1 MDNMDTRALKSMILA
16 NLQDLRRF
24 AYSLTSDVNDA
35 DDLTQIV
42 VERLLTRSIPENV
55 VPLSWMFRICK
66 NAWIDEIRSRKVRAT
81 DDAVDVSQIASSNTS
96 DNQLEEASQ
105 KQRLQIAIDEL
116 PEAYRMV
123 ISLIIMSG
131 LSYAE
136 TSKTLDLPIGT
147 VMSRI
152 SRARKKLAEK
162 LSATG

>member
-1 MDNMDTRALKSMILA
+1 MDTRALKSMILA

-42 VERLLTRSIPENV
+42 VERLLTRPIPENV

-81 DDAVDVSQIASSNTS
+81 DDAVDISQIASFNTN

-116 PEAYRMV
+116 PEPYRMV

-136 TSKTLDLPIGT
+136 TSQTLDLPIGT

-162 LSATG
+162 LSATD

>member
-42 VERLLTRSIPENV
+42 VERLLTRPIPENV

-81 DDAVDVSQIASSNTS
+81 DDAVDISQIASSNTN

-116 PEAYRMV
+116 PEPYRMV

-136 TSKTLDLPIGT
+136 TSQTLDLPIGT

-162 LSATG
+162 LSATD

>member
-81 DDAVDVSQIASSNTS
+81 DDAVDISQIASSNTN
-96 DNQLEEASQ
+96 DNQLEDASQ

-116 PEAYRMV
+116 PEPYRMV

-136 TSKTLDLPIGT
+136 TSQTLDLPIGT

-162 LSATG
+162 LSATD

>member
-1 MDNMDTRALKSMILA
+1 MDTRALKSMILA

-81 DDAVDVSQIASSNTS
+81 DDAIDISQIASANTN

-116 PEAYRMV
+116 PEPYRMV

-136 TSKTLDLPIGT
+136 TSQTLDLPIGT

-162 LSATG
+162 LSATD

>member
-55 VPLSWMFRICK
+55 VPLSWIFRICK
-66 NAWIDEIRSRKVRAT
+66 NAWIDEIRSRKVRRS
-81 DDAVDVSQIASSNTS
+81 DDAIDISQIASSYSS
-96 DNQLEEASQ
+96 DGQLEEASQ

-123 ISLIIMSG
+123 ISLVIMSG

-136 TSKTLDLPIGT
+136 TSQTLDLPIGT
-147 VMSRI
+147 VMSRVA
-152 SRARKKLAEK
+152 RARKKLAEK
-162 LSATG
+162 LSGKD

>member
-1 MDNMDTRALKSMILA
+1 MDTRALKSMILA

-81 DDAVDVSQIASSNTS
+81 DDAVDISQIASSNTN
-96 DNQLEEASQ
+96 DNQLEDASQ

-116 PEAYRMV
+116 PEPYRMV

-136 TSKTLDLPIGT
+136 TSQTLDLPIGT

-162 LSATG
+162 LSATD

>member
-1 MDNMDTRALKSMILA
+1 MDTRALKSMILA

-42 VERLLTRSIPENV
+42 VERLLTRPIPENV

-81 DDAVDVSQIASSNTS
+81 DDAVDISQIASSNTN

-116 PEAYRMV
+116 PEPYRMV

-136 TSKTLDLPIGT
+136 TSQTLDLPIGT

-162 LSATG
+162 LSATD

>member
-42 VERLLTRSIPENV
+42 VERLLTRPIPENV

-81 DDAVDVSQIASSNTS
+81 DDAVDISQIASFNTN

-116 PEAYRMV
+116 PEPYRMV

-136 TSKTLDLPIGT
+136 TSQTLDLPIGT

-162 LSATG
+162 LSATD

>member
-42 VERLLTRSIPENV
+42 VERLLTRSIPEDV

-66 NAWIDEIRSRKVRAT
+66 NAWIDEIRSRKVRTT
-81 DDAVDVSQIASSNTS
+81 DDTVDISQIASSNTN

-116 PEAYRMV
+116 PEPYRMV
-123 ISLIIMSG
+123 ISLIITSG

-136 TSKTLDLPIGT
+136 TSQTLDLPIGT

-162 LSATG
+162 LSATD

>member
-1 MDNMDTRALKSMILA
+1 MDNMNTRALKSMILA

-35 DDLTQIV
+35 DDLTQMV
-42 VERLLTRSIPENV
+42 VERLLTRSIPENI
-55 VPLSWMFRICK
+55 VPLPWMFRVCK

-81 DDAVDVSQIASSNTS
+81 DDAFDISQIPSSRTS
-96 DNQLEEASQ
+96 DNPLEEASQ

-116 PEAYRMV
+116 PEPYRMV
-123 ISLIIMSG
+123 ISLVIMSG

-136 TSKTLDLPIGT
+136 TSQTLDLPIGT

-162 LSATG
+162 LSETD

>member
-1 MDNMDTRALKSMILA
+1 MDTRALKSMILA

-42 VERLLTRSIPENV
+42 VERLLTRPIPENV
-55 VPLSWMFRICK
+55 IPLSWMFRICK

-81 DDAVDVSQIASSNTS
+81 DDAVDISQIASSNTN

-116 PEAYRMV
+116 PEPYRMV

-136 TSKTLDLPIGT
+136 TSQTLDLPIGT

-162 LSATG
+162 LSATD

>member
-1 MDNMDTRALKSMILA
+1 MDTKALKSMILA

-24 AYSLTSDVNDA
+24 AYSLTSNVSDA
-35 DDLTQIV
+35 DDLTQNV
-42 VERLLTRSIPENV
+42 VERLLTKPIPENV

-66 NAWIDEIRSRKVRAT
+66 NAWIDEIRSRKVRTT
-81 DDAVDVSQIASSNTS
+81 DDAVDILQIASSYNS
-96 DNQLEEASQ
+96 DSQLEEASQ
-105 KQRLQIAIDEL
+105 KQRLQIAINEL

-136 TSKTLDLPIGT
+136 TSQTLDLPIGT

-152 SRARKKLAEK
+152 ARAREKLAAK
-162 LSATG
+162 LSETD

>member
-1 MDNMDTRALKSMILA
+1 MDNMDTKALKSMILA

-42 VERLLTRSIPENV
+42 VERLLTRPIPENV

-81 DDAVDVSQIASSNTS
+81 DDAVDISQIASFNTN

-116 PEAYRMV
+116 PEPYRMV

-136 TSKTLDLPIGT
+136 TSQTLDLPIGT

-162 LSATG
+162 LSATD